1 MATLSGSDQSVESCL
16 RSYQLIIK
24 CPVISLPPRGLL
36 LLPTPPAAPC
46 CCSQNSKKKDV
57 RITNIEAAKAVADA
71 VRTSLGPRGM
81 DKMVSQLPESMST
94 TLHADQW
101 QDCLPSR
108 GTSADLALANCM
120 RPPCRQADTGHAA

>member
-1 MATLSGSDQSVESCL
+1 M
-16 RSYQLIIK
+16 R
-24 CPVISLPPRGLL
+24 PVISPLPRGLL

-81 DKMVSQLPESMST
+81 DKMVRQLPESMST
-94 TLHADQW
+94 TLPVVQW
-101 QDCLPSR
+101 QDCPS
-108 GTSADLALANCM
+108 SWDMPADLAIT
-120 RPPCRQADTGHAA
+120 PPSCSHIAGKQTWGMLPEGKNVP